1 MYMSFKTRIYRINI
15 LIKLNYCKDEIL
27 MLEFKHLPVI
37 GIEGF
42 IENKKRLKLFNF
54 ESLIYNS

>member
-1 MYMSFKTRIYRINI
+1 MSFKTRIYRINI

-27 MLEFKHLPVI
+27 MLEFKHLSVI

-54 ESLIYNS
+54 ESLI